1 MIGGVLASLVLPGLD
16 LTPAVVAGIAAGAAS
31 AMTLPFTGAL
41 LAAVLGGAAAADA
54 IPIAIIAAA
63 VAWLVT
69 LELEY
74 PKGRRSR
81 PRRCSATAGFVRTS

>member
-1 MIGGVLASLVLPGLD
+1 
-16 LTPAVVAGIAAGAAS
+16 
-31 AMTLPFTGAL
+31 MTLPFTGAL

-69 LELEY
+69 LELEA
-74 PKGRRSR
+74 PRDAEAGRDTAPPR
-81 PRRCSATAGFVRTS
+81 PAS